1 MVIKRL
7 SFILLSVALLFSP
20 MVFGQAKPASHPT
33 RMAVL
38 QDKDIALRM
47 YGENLTW
54 GELKKLMARDGV
66 PLQRD
71 QAGNYFDVPVSGYV
85 ERLVRLAVTL
95 NLVRRN
101 RIELSD
107 GERAKYLEMI
117 RKELEENKE
126 WSSFEEFV
134 KRYPSETK
142 SIFNP
147 CLADVLRIAKY
158 NSDFIADVT
167 VTDDDVIEYENRM
180 KAGQIAVEQFNKRQ
194 RRLLDEA
201 LAKNE
206 VDTDE
211 KFAEFA
217 KKYSEGKE
225 AEEGGLLGEFPR
237 WLVAGACELEDF
249 EYKAGETSKV
259 IVTKQAF
266 RLMRV
271 LAVKPPKKEGE
282 DEMVKI
288 SQILLTRYP
297 EQEIGDRE
305 ATRRGLLRQ
314 KQSEKLE
321 KALMEEVQRSG
332 FVCPLFPMGLFT
344 QKDADNR

>member
-1 MVIKRL
+1 MIIKRL
-7 SFILLSVALLFSP
+7 AIIILAVALTVL
-20 MVFGQAKPASHPT
+20 GQVKMPASGQS

-38 QDKDIALRM
+38 QDGDIALRM

-54 GELKKLMARDGV
+54 GALKKLMARDGV
-66 PLQRD
+66 TLQKD
-71 QAGNYFDVPVSGYV
+71 QAGNYFEAPVSGYL
-85 ERLVRLAVTL
+85 ERLVRLATTMH
-95 NLVRRN
+95 LVRAHK
-101 RIELSD
+101 IELSD
-107 GERAKYLEMI
+107 GERAKYLEMVK
-117 RKELEENKE
+117 KELEENKE

-147 CLADVLRIAKY
+147 CLADVLRMAKY
-158 NSDFIADVT
+158 NSDIIADVT
-167 VTDDDVIEYENRM
+167 VTDNDVIEYENRM
-180 KAGQIAVEQFNKRQ
+180 KAGQLAVEQFNKAQ

-217 KKYSEGKE
+217 KKHSEGQE
-225 AEEGGLLGEFPR
+225 AEQGGLLGEFPR
-237 WLVAGACELEDF
+237 WLVAAACEMDDF
-249 EYKAGETSKV
+249 PYKAGETSKV

-282 DEMVKI
+282 DETVKI
-288 SQILLTRYP
+288 AQILLTRYP
-297 EQEIGDRE
+297 EQELGDRE
-305 ATRRGLLRQ
+305 ESRRGLLRQ
-314 KQSEKLE
+314 KQSEKLQNL
-321 KALMEEVQRSG
+321 LMAEIQKSG
-332 FVCPLFPMGLFT
+332 FVCPLFPMGLFIK
-344 QKDADNR
+344 KDGGNR